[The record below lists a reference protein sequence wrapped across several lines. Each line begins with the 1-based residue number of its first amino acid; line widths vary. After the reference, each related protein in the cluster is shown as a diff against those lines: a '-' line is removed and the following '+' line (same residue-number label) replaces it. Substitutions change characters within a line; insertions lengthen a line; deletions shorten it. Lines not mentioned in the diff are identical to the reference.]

1 MTIMCRAVLSG
12 LHLHGIRR
20 LSTTSAEEHK
30 VLLDRAAQ
38 TLYVSKDIATA
49 LGWHA
54 DFSEVPLKLN
64 SREGYIAITKAGSDL
79 EALARVTI
87 ESLNDD
93 KVQGVLHGLRQSD
106 E

>member
-1 MTIMCRAVLSG
+1 MSRTALSR
-12 LHLHGIRR
+12 LRLHGIRCI
-20 LSTTSAEEHK
+20 STNSSEEYR

-38 TLYVSKDIATA
+38 TVYVSKDIATA

-54 DFSEVPLKLN
+54 DVPEVPLKLN
-64 SREGYIAITKAGSDL
+64 GREGYIAITKAGSDSD
-79 EALARVTI
+79 ALARVTI

-93 KVQGVLHGLRQSD
+93 KVQGVIHGLKQSD